1 MDVLMGG
8 TPMNL
13 LKEGAANIPPRH
25 AFARPSQW
33 IDLCSIC
40 LLHIDSKVSEDSL
53 SCHILIFLFF
63 PLVEFFPLSFL
74 SFSFLCLLTS
84 KFILSAHCALQCC
97 FSHLPGVPGIVALGR
112 SRGVRDGAG
121 CRQDLPLTLPLP
133 TAANS

>member
-53 SCHILIFLFF
+53 SCHIFSFFSPRGIFSPQFSFF
-63 PLVEFFPLSFL
+63 FL
-74 SFSFLCLLTS
+74 SVP
-84 KFILSAHCALQCC
+84 AH
-97 FSHLPGVPGIVALGR
+97 F
-112 SRGVRDGAG
+112 
-121 CRQDLPLTLPLP
+121 
-133 TAANS
+133 